1 MHKERK
7 PVRAVLVQSAN
18 DINNQGKRKNI
29 HIGAHKQTNIRAHIQ
44 THIRAHIGSHKQ
56 THVGA
61 HVQTHIGAHI
71 QTHVGAHIQTHI
83 DAKPIKDEFKI
94 FTNNQKNIETQ
105 ETSGNFGSKN
115 FLTSRK
121 FQKNPLCGLKST
133 ENISVGMGRKNGKW
147 F

>member
-1 MHKERK
+1 M
-7 PVRAVLVQSAN
+7 RAVLVQSAN
-18 DINNQGKRKNI
+18 HINNQGKGKNR
-29 HIGAHKQTNIRAHIQ
+29 HIGAHKQTHIRAHIQ

-61 HVQTHIGAHI
+61 HVRTHIWANR

-94 FTNNQKNIETQ
+94 FTIIQKNIETQ
-105 ETSGNFGSKN
+105 ESSGNLGSKN

-121 FQKNPLCGLKST
+121 FQKNPLCGLIST
-133 ENISVGMGRKNGKW
+133 ENISVGMGSKNGIW

>member
-1 MHKERK
+1 M
-7 PVRAVLVQSAN
+7 RAVLVQSAN
-18 DINNQGKRKNI
+18 HINNQGKRKNR
-29 HIGAHKQTNIRAHIQ
+29 HIRAHIQ

-61 HVQTHIGAHI
+61 HVRTHIWANR

-94 FTNNQKNIETQ
+94 FTIIQKNIETQ
-105 ETSGNFGSKN
+105 ESSGNLGSKN

-121 FQKNPLCGLKST
+121 FQKNPLCGLIST
-133 ENISVGMGRKNGKW
+133 ENISVGMGSKNGIW